1 MYHILH
7 SIFTKLLDRIPVLF
21 LDNLPISVKTC
32 PQNWIQN
39 PYTKSCL
46 LFVNDDVTQ
55 KDAVADCQNLG
66 GSLAILDSQE
76 EMTWFFNY
84 REAVTGKL
92 NMRHRFDKPLLE
104 PQAMNYLHVCLS

>member
-1 MYHILH
+1 M
-7 SIFTKLLDRIPVLF
+7 SKLKFAAEQFMATLTESYYVL
-21 LDNLPISVKTC
+21 VKSC

-55 KDAVADCQNLG
+55 EDAVVECQNIG
-66 GSLAILDSQE
+66 ASLAILDSQE

-84 REAVTGKL
+84 REAMSG
-92 NMRHRFDKPLLE
+92 M
-104 PQAMNYLHVCLS
+104 